1 MKALNADAWLLLSE
15 TYGFIGNSLLK
26 PMNQTPSIGLDPAF
40 WDEFPAVFSGERVD
54 AGLAKLR
61 DYAVAAG
68 ELGEG
73 GAIENASVEYTRLFI
88 GPPAPAAPPWETM
101 NRADG
106 VTVGFGEATFAMR
119 RLLRDAGLELKN
131 ENNQYEDH
139 IGIELLYLSELCR
152 RIADGEPGALD
163 PTEMESFIEEHPLAW
178 ISALRGKV
186 EAEYPHGYIA
196 GMLELAEGV
205 LIWQREAVAS

>member
-1 MKALNADAWLLLSE
+1 MKVLNADAWLLLSE

-40 WDEFPAVFSGERVD
+40 WDEFPAAFSGERVD
-54 AGLAKLR
+54 VGLAKLR
-61 DYAVAAG
+61 DYAAAAS
-68 ELGEG
+68 ELGEER
-73 GAIENASVEYTRLFI
+73 AIENASVEYTRLFI
-88 GPPAPAAPPWETM
+88 GPPAPVAPPWETM

-139 IGIELLYLSELCR
+139 IGIELLYLS
-152 RIADGEPGALD
+152 
-163 PTEMESFIEEHPLAW
+163 
-178 ISALRGKV
+178 
-186 EAEYPHGYIA
+186 
-196 GMLELAEGV
+196 
-205 LIWQREAVAS
+205 